1 MSNRNR
7 SRRFQR
13 PASPRTQPVDAE
25 PLLPDGTVVVGRVIR
40 AHGADGT
47 LRVQSLSDN
56 PSRFQ
61 VGNNLTVASRS
72 RAITDFRE
80 LPGSHG
86 LLRLDGLESADAAR
100 SLAGQWLIG
109 PADPL
114 PDLPPG
120 EYYHYQLVGL
130 DVVTDQGE
138 RLGTLQEV
146 LITGSNDVYVVNSEG
161 GREILIPAV
170 TQVVKEVDLSAGRML
185 VHLIDGLR

>member
-1 MSNRNR
+1 M
-7 SRRFQR
+7 
-13 PASPRTQPVDAE
+13 
-25 PLLPDGTVVVGRVIR
+25 PDGAVAVGRVIR
-40 AHGADGT
+40 PHGSDGT

-61 VGNNLTVASRS
+61 VGNNLTVAGMS
-72 RAITDFRE
+72 RAITEFRE
-80 LPGSHG
+80 LPGGYG
-86 LLRLDGLESADAAR
+86 LLRLDGLESADAVR
-100 SLAGQWLIG
+100 PLAGQWLIA
-109 PADPL
+109 PVDSA

-130 DVVTDQGE
+130 EVVTDQDE
-138 RLGTLQEV
+138 QLGTLQEV
-146 LITGSNDVYVVNSEG
+146 LITGSNDVYVVTSGG